1 MYPPTF
7 QFRKPPD
14 TSPKDYPF
22 NLDIFTKSTG
32 YNILT
37 KAIRTQ
43 FDKCGVIDTAWEYFT
58 LARSYDPYQALKRKP
73 AKPLFE
79 SSLRFFLSDMVLQ
92 HVTIYPINSNVWTS
106 FETGIW
112 SRKNR
117 KNTNLQK
124 EKEGRTDTSESQSEG
139 AVPQSQTPTEVGF
152 ITVRSNRVC
161 SAQASTS
168 TCVFCDNRGIFFCYD
183 CKSAFCKP
191 CRDTHDKP
199 LPSKKHTVIDLNCV
213 NPSAVKLMCE
223 FHKSEY
229 TFYCIKCNTLVCNTC
244 ITSDHKEH
252 GLSGIIEKSD
262 EIKRL
267 AKSKLSDM
275 KDQLQSISKLA
286 EKTKMVN
293 IPELDEESGDA
304 IARIRHVS
312 KDLQKLIETKT
323 DIKVNEVEDETQWK
337 KEELQSAWKN
347 KERIHRKQTA
357 VYESLKT
364 LLSEEHAVSFLV
376 SYQTLKRDMCDLTS
390 EAKDVIEPY
399 HIEAPDLKGF
409 LDETIH
415 SLQEY
420 RKKLE

>member
-1 MYPPTF
+1 ME
-7 QFRKPPD
+7 FR
-14 TSPKDYPF
+14 
-22 NLDIFTKSTG
+22 
-32 YNILT
+32 
-37 KAIRTQ
+37 
-43 FDKCGVIDTAWEYFT
+43 
-58 LARSYDPYQALKRKP
+58 
-73 AKPLFE
+73 
-79 SSLRFFLSDMVLQ
+79 RFL
-92 HVTIYPINSNVWTS
+92 
-106 FETGIW
+106 E
-112 SRKNR
+112 
-117 KNTNLQK
+117 
-124 EKEGRTDTSESQSEG
+124 EKIQLIKESQ
-139 AVPQSQTPTEVGF
+139 PTTEVKVLYDFDGDPDNGELSVRAGEEL
-152 ITVRSNRVC
+152 TVT
-161 SAQASTS
+161 AQDIGDGWWEVRNSLGHQGIVPEAYVQKYSRFEEFPPGPLPESPSTTEISS
-168 TCVFCDNRGIFFCYD
+168 TLTFSPQTSIEKCVFCGNKGIYFCYD
-183 CKSAFCKP
+183 CKSSFCKP

-199 LPSKKHTVIDLNCV
+199 LPSKKHTVTDLKSV

-223 FHKSEY
+223 LHKSEY
-229 TFYCIKCNTLVCNTC
+229 TFYCIPCNILVCNTC

-275 KDQLQSISKLA
+275 KDKLQRISKLA

-293 IPELDEESGDA
+293 IPELDEESGAA

-323 DIKVNEVEDETQWK
+323 DIKVNEVGDATKWK

-409 LDETIH
+409 IDETIH

-420 RKKLE
+420 RTK